1 MCFVLLAWLSGTY
14 ISAVNNQPQ
23 ICMFQICMFFI
34 GTKLETEFLH
44 LQGAWLQRLTITL
57 SDFVKCYALVFCEEA
72 NPVVIS

>member
-1 MCFVLLAWLSGTY
+1 
-14 ISAVNNQPQ
+14 
-23 ICMFQICMFFI
+23 MFQICMFFI